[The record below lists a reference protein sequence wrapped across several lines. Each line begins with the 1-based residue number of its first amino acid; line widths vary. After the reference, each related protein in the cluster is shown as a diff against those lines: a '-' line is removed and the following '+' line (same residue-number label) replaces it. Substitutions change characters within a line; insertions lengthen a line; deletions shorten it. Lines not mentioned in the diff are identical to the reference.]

1 MDSMSG
7 YKFCNALSFHMHM
20 CPMQQLLQKEGKY
33 TSFSLFK
40 GF

>member
-1 MDSMSG
+1 MDSKSG
-7 YKFCNALSFHMHM
+7 YQFCLSFHMHLR
-20 CPMQQLLQKEGKY
+20 PMQQLLQKEGKY

>member
-1 MDSMSG
+1 MDSKSG
-7 YKFCNALSFHMHM
+7 YQFCLSFHMYLR
-20 CPMQQLLQKEGKY
+20 PMQLLQKEGKY